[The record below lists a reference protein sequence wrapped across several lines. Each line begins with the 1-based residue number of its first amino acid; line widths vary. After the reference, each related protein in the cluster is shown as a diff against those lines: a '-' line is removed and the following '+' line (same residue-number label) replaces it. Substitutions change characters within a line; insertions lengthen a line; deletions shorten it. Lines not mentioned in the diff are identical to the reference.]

1 MSVGKDSIL
10 RAANADAKK
19 TEVKVETK
27 PAEEVKAAAKAE
39 AAPAAKKAPAKKT
52 AAKKTATVKKTTT
65 AKKTTKK
72 APVVFHVPNVKTTR
86 ACKFSANLCS
96 LRWPSR
102 GWRSLLTFDISCV
115 LLYCTFLGVT
125 FSIIS
130 GTTTDS
136 STPIMLTARMFSSAK
151 NTFIFKASL

>member
-19 TEVKVETK
+19 TEVKAETK
-27 PAEEVKAAAKAE
+27 PAEEVKAPAKAE

-72 APVVFHVPNVKTTR
+72 APVKKTVKTSVLTPQNSEE
-86 ACKFSANLCS
+86 AFVKNAEPETVAGPVHINEDL
-96 LRWPSR
+96 PVY
-102 GWRSLLTFDISCV
+102 LL
-115 LLYCTFLGVT
+115 
-125 FSIIS
+125 
-130 GTTTDS
+130 
-136 STPIMLTARMFSSAK
+136 
-151 NTFIFKASL
+151 